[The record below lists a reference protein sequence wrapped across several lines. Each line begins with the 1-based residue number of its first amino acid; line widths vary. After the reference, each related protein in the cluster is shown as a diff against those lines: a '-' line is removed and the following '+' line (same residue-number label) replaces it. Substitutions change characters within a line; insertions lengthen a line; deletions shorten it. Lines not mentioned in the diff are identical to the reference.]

1 MKDFWGCYDDD
12 LVVDKAMPILI
23 KMLAMTEKILAM
35 DGEVHDAGLSDALNM
50 IDIQGKLIDVL
61 AGAREYQKK
70 REKEIEEKQ

>member
-12 LVVDKAMPILI
+12 LVVDKATPILI

-35 DGEVHDAGLSDALNM
+35 DGKVHDAGLSDALNM